1 MWSIY
6 YIIFNEILLTTM
18 ISWEGKS
25 KYGTLTKGELS
36 CNNNLYSSH
45 DREVTCLDKL
55 SLNTQNIISSL
66 QW

>member
-1 MWSIY
+1 M
-6 YIIFNEILLTTM
+6 T
-18 ISWEGKS
+18 SWEGKS